1 MTVIEHT
8 GTMALP
14 EGRRVDFNRLR
25 RERRQRILEAMAAAG
40 VDVLMLGRP
49 ANIAFTSG
57 ARQLWTSGTRPFSPA
72 CVVVAGTGR
81 VHLLS
86 TWDDGVP
93 DEIPHGD
100 LFGLSWNP
108 AIATARLRSIDG
120 LAAAKRV
127 ATDGW
132 GPGTANQLAGLCPSA
147 EVVDGGRVLR
157 QARAAKSPDEMAC
170 LMTAAAAAEAG
181 LTALGSALQPGI
193 TERELVGVYSEKM
206 SSLGL
211 ACPPTEGVAWVATDS
226 PRPRR
231 VPSDRRIEAGDLVAL
246 NPGASF
252 AGYEVT
258 VGRTRVAGASSAPT
272 PSSPLS
278 QAALATRAALDA
290 VIGVCLPGASGADLL
305 EAWDRY
311 GRTPLY
317 EPLAWG
323 VGLGVEAPVIGPSG
337 IGQGGTGQGGTGL
350 GGIGLGGIGRTAGI
364 RAGATLAVQAWT
376 YQDGVG
382 GILEQ
387 DVIAVGPEG
396 PTVLTRSRS
405 GLPHA

>member
-1 MTVIEHT
+1 MSAIDDT

-14 EGRRVDFNRLR
+14 EGGRVDFNRLR
-25 RERRQRILEAMAAAG
+25 RERRQRILEAMASAG

-49 ANIAFTSG
+49 ANIAFASG
-57 ARQLWTSGTRPFSPA
+57 ARQLWTSGTRPFAPA
-72 CVVVAGTGR
+72 CVVVAATGR

-86 TWDDGVP
+86 TWDEGVP
-93 DEIPHGD
+93 DDIPHAD

-120 LAAAKRV
+120 LAAARKV

-132 GPGTANQLAGLCPSA
+132 GTGTESLLAALCPSA

-170 LMTAAAAAEAG
+170 LMTAAAAAEGG
-181 LTALGSALQPGI
+181 LTALAAALRPGA
-193 TERELVGVYSEKM
+193 TERELIGAYSEKM
-206 SSLGL
+206 SSLGMP
-211 ACPPTEGVAWVATDS
+211 CPPTEGVAWVTDT

-231 VPSDRRIEAGDLVAL
+231 VATDRRIETGDLVAL

-252 AGYEVT
+252 AGYEIT
-258 VGRTRVAGASSAPT
+258 VGRTRVVGAEAPPA
-272 PSSPLS
+272 PSSRLS
-278 QAALATRAALDA
+278 HAALATRAALDA
-290 VIGVCLPGASGADLL
+290 VIGTCLPGATGADLL
-305 EAWDRY
+305 EAWERY
-311 GRTPLY
+311 GRTPLD

-323 VGLGVEAPVIGPSG
+323 VGLGVEAPVVGP
-337 IGQGGTGQGGTGL
+337 
-350 GGIGLGGIGRTAGI
+350 GGIGRTAGI
-364 RAGATLAVQAWT
+364 RAGAVLAVQAWT
-376 YQDGVG
+376 YDDGIG

-396 PTVLTRSRS
+396 PTVITRSRS
-405 GLPHA
+405 GLPRA